1 MQKSS
6 VAANYLDVI
15 AVSDEKAKKDSE
27 KKHKK
32 HAEGKK
38 PYSETAEQ
46 IQNRRKQ
53 PELTEE
59 EIFQRKLNQAIQRKK
74 KEVQDERERLR
85 KEKERAAI
93 DDQIERIARTK
104 KNLGG
109 N

>member
-1 MQKSS
+1 M
-6 VAANYLDVI
+6 AASYLDAI
-15 AVSDEKAKKDSE
+15 AVSDEKAKKDKE
-27 KKHKK
+27 KKQKK
-32 HAEGKK
+32 HSEGKK

-59 EIFQRKLNQAIQRKK
+59 ELFQRKLNQAIQRKK